1 MSVDQ
6 WELSERGAH
15 QRRALIPPRR
25 ISEGTLAV
33 RRKINNNKPKAGTT
47 IRQHGSF
54 GPARGVLGFF
64 SEEFFFIFGG
74 GIRQVSAVTTGRRA
88 AV

>member
-15 QRRALIPPRR
+15 QRRALIPLRR
-25 ISEGTLAV
+25 ISEGTLDA

-54 GPARGVLGFF
+54 GPARGVF
-64 SEEFFFIFGG
+64 SEEFFFIFWG